1 MVMNTL
7 ALLVLCLAPACQDTW
22 RDTHRVYLRNG
33 NFLDGRLEQIGQK
46 DILFRWSPG
55 VLMRIKLADIKGDIE
70 EIKIRTLNSQP
81 AKVAVK
87 DPPPVEKD
95 PAVIEKPPTRDPGKP
110 PSEIDKFFTKLLAQP
125 DMTFEVLAKE
135 VKGLG
140 VEGGRAIIAELPQ
153 MDAQRTD
160 IAFVSLDQMRE
171 LPLDREIRGLLES
184 RRPDI
189 RAGAVNLL
197 ANRNSTESLRAVL
210 GLLKDP
216 APSVRTAALM
226 ALPNF
231 NDSSVLGPV
240 AELAIDPDAQVRGRA
255 IHAAKELSGRTS
267 QDNDLASR
275 WLLMLGRGSA
285 AAIGEVA
292 MALSQLADRAGE
304 DFPMDDVRDRL
315 MRLLSDRDPASRG
328 AAAYALTSI
337 KPPEQSGDAIFAAF
351 ETERDPKVVVHMSD
365 ALARLRVTKAVEP
378 LIEKLREDNKDVRP
392 AAQRALEKITGNTE
406 FGADYEKWKEWHDKS
421 KGQNP

>member
-1 MVMNTL
+1 MNTL
-7 ALLVLCLAPACQDTW
+7 ALLVLCLAPACQETW
-22 RDTHRVYLRNG
+22 RDTHRVHLRNG
-33 NFLDGRLEQIGQK
+33 NFLDGRLEQIGPK

-55 VLMRIKLADIKGDIE
+55 VLMRIKLGDIKGDIE
-70 EIKIRTLNSQP
+70 EIKIRTLNAP
-81 AKVAVK
+81 TTKVPVK
-87 DPPPVEKD
+87 DPPPAEKD
-95 PAVIEKPPTRDPGKP
+95 PAIEKPPARDPNKP

-160 IAFVSLDQMRE
+160 IAFVSLDQMRD
-171 LPLDREIRGLLES
+171 LPLDREIRGLLEA
-184 RRPDI
+184 RRADI

-197 ANRNSTESLRAVL
+197 ANRNSTESLRALL

-216 APSVRTAALM
+216 APSVRTAVLM

-231 NDSSVLGPV
+231 NDGSVLGGIS
-240 AELAIDPDAQVRGRA
+240 ELAIDPDGQVRGRA
-255 IHAAKELSGRTS
+255 IHAAKELAGRTQ
-267 QDNDLASR
+267 QDNDLAGR

-292 MALSQLADRAGE
+292 MALSQLAERAGD

-315 MRLLSDRDPASRG
+315 MRLLSDREPASRG
-328 AAAYALTSI
+328 AAAYALTSV
-337 KPPEQSGDAIFAAF
+337 KPPEQSGEAILAAF

-378 LIEKLREDNKDVRP
+378 LIEKLREDHKEIRP
-392 AAQRALEKITGNTE
+392 AAQRALEKITGNTD
-406 FGADYEKWKEWHDKS
+406 FGSDYEKWRDWLDKS